1 MDKYLVKPT
10 QIIGDNGL
18 NYNLKDVDQ
27 LPAINEVKQRVYD
40 LEIINGAINDRI
52 DTAETNANQAVTE
65 ANLAYRMAKDLT
77 DTIEQTSK
85 SASTA
90 LENSIE
96 AKENASS
103 LNRDYENIKTRV
115 EVLEGLDGNE
125 SINVGPQAMGSYN
138 LNSYTVKWANNTEVR
153 TLAYNPTDTLDQV
166 LDWIHEPLANGLTN
180 HETRISTL
188 ENNSG
193 SGESGNCLEQ
203 KITIKPY
210 ELLSNEQA
218 TKLGIDKNQEI
229 EGTAKD
235 ILVSGHQQDCMI
247 ATMIQLDVMEKLTD
261 HETRIIALE
270 NGTVTSPENGTT
282 VVNCSCNVTD
292 HITTVMGSAN
302 DMYGYLD
309 YTQPASMTGNN
320 LTDILDQLQ
329 SNIDVNKNV
338 IQNHMS
344 KIKSN
349 EATLTSHTNS
359 IQSLDTRTGSHTASI
374 GQLENRMTDVETQTA
389 NNKTDISDIKTQIQN
404 LGSGGSST
412 SSTTNLENDL
422 KKHHYLL
429 NELSNLCSTLERDEN
444 LNQDT
449 KDTLLDFIDKCSRY
463 LSECNYQN

>member
-18 NYNLKDVDQ
+18 NYNIKDVDQ

-52 DTAETNANQAVTE
+52 DIAETNANQAVTE

-125 SINVGPQAMGSYN
+125 SIIVGPQTMGSYTN
-138 LNSYTVKWANNTEVR
+138 TNYTVKWANNTEVR
-153 TLAYNPTDTLDQV
+153 TLAYNATNTLDQV
-166 LDWIHEPLANGLTN
+166 LNWIHEPLANGLTN
-180 HETRISTL
+180 
-188 ENNSG
+188 
-193 SGESGNCLEQ
+193 
-203 KITIKPY
+203 
-210 ELLSNEQA
+210 
-218 TKLGIDKNQEI
+218 
-229 EGTAKD
+229 
-235 ILVSGHQQDCMI
+235 
-247 ATMIQLDVMEKLTD
+247 

-282 VVNCSCNVTD
+282 VVNCSCPSDVSERLNDLESGIKLLYQEGDDSCIINTKITEVNNRCATIESNVELHAFGIQVLGDKVT
-292 HITTVMGSAN
+292 A
-302 DMYGYLD
+302 LE
-309 YTQPASMTGNN
+309 NN
-320 LTDILDQLQ
+320 SLSCSCPTDIE
-329 SNIDVNKNV
+329 SR
-338 IQNHMS
+338 
-344 KIKSN
+344 
-349 EATLTSHTNS
+349 LTSHTNS

-374 GQLENRMTDVETQTA
+374 GQLENRMVDVETQTST
-389 NNKTDISDIKTQIQN
+389 NKTDISNIKTQIQN

-429 NELSNLCSTLERDEN
+429 NSLSGLCSALERDEN

-449 KDTLLDFIDKCSRY
+449 KDALLDFINDCSLY